1 MTTKGSVLI
10 VEDELAHGEA
20 IAEGLNRSNF
30 ECVTVNSGE
39 DACKVLN
46 ERPFDVVITDYKLGG
61 KVDGMDVLRE
71 TKSKWNEAEV
81 VLITAH
87 GNEQLARTVLR
98 KEHAYDYLTKPI
110 DLEELREIVGRAARQ
125 AQTNRENMLLR
136 RQLDEKL
143 GFENIIATSAEMRR
157 ILKIVKQVA
166 GTNITILLQ
175 GESGT
180 GKDLIANAI
189 HLASPRRD
197 KRMVALDCAGLSEG
211 VLESELFGH
220 VKGAFTGA
228 ISARKGR
235 FEYADGS
242 SLFLDEI
249 GEMPPA
255 MQAKLLRVL
264 ETREFIPVGANEPVN
279 VDVRLISATNR
290 DLGQMVK
297 DKGFREDLYFRIKGV
312 TLRIPPLRERVE
324 DIPLL
329 MEHFLRI
336 FRDQHQKDIEG
347 FTPAAR
353 NILMGYHWPGNV
365 RELRNVMET
374 MVVLTDK
381 KVLDVE
387 DVPEEV
393 RLLSSPTKTTAIVPL
408 TSLAGK
414 SLQELEKEH
423 IRNTLQLTKGN
434 REQAATILGIA
445 PRTLYRKLKEYDLT

>member
-1 MTTKGSVLI
+1 MTTKGTILI
-10 VEDELAHGEA
+10 VEDEQAHGEA
-20 IAEGLNRSNF
+20 MAEGLSRQNF
-30 ECVTVNSGE
+30 ECQVVTSGE
-39 DACKVLN
+39 DAYRALN
-46 ERPFDVVITDYKLGG
+46 ERPFDVVVTDYRLGG

-71 TKSKWNEAEV
+71 TKAKWPEAEV

-98 KEHAYDYLTKPI
+98 KERAYDYLTKPI
-110 DLEELREIVGRAARQ
+110 DLEELRDVVGRAVKQ
-125 AQTNRENMLLR
+125 AQASRENLILR
-136 RQLDEKL
+136 RQLDERL
-143 GFENIIATSAEMRR
+143 GVENIVASSPEMRR
-157 ILKIVKQVA
+157 ILRIVKQVA
-166 GTNITILLQ
+166 GANITVLLQ

-189 HLASPRRD
+189 HQNSPRRA
-197 KRMVALDCAGLSEG
+197 KRMVTLDCAGLSEG

-228 ISARKGR
+228 VSGRKGR

-242 SLFLDEI
+242 TLFLDEI

-264 ETREFIPVGANEPVN
+264 ETREFVPVGANEPVT
-279 VDVRLISATNR
+279 VDVRLVSATNR

-312 TLRIPPLRERVE
+312 TLRIPALRDRRE

-329 MEHFLRI
+329 MEHFLRL
-336 FRDQHQKDIEG
+336 FNEQHGKAIQG
-347 FTPAAR
+347 FTPTAR
-353 NILMGYHWPGNV
+353 NILTNYHWPGNV
-365 RELRNVMET
+365 RELRNVIESML
-374 MVVLTDK
+374 VLTDK
-381 KVLDVE
+381 KTLDVE
-387 DVPEEV
+387 DIPEEI
-393 RLLSSPTKTTAIVPL
+393 RSQSSPTRTTAIVPL

-423 IRNTLQLTKGN
+423 IRNTLELTKGN
-434 REQAATILGIA
+434 REQAANILGIA